1 MVSEQQLLGHQERR
15 IVLGRA
21 PRHLPF
27 EAGATLIEL
36 AVALVILAILLTF
49 GMPSFSEWIQ
59 NAQIRTASETV
70 MTGIQLARNEAVKR
84 NTAVEFVLGN
94 PGAQGGTGWTVREA
108 ASGTIIQQTTAG
120 EGSRN
125 AILTPTPGDATTITF
140 NSLGRLPVAMLNLDG
155 SSIITRINVDV
166 PESVLA
172 ADKSNDMRITISTG
186 GQIRLCD
193 PHISATGD
201 PRSC

>member
-1 MVSEQQLLGHQERR
+1 MLGKTHRQLLS
-15 IVLGRA
+15 
-21 PRHLPF
+21 

-36 AVALVILAILLTF
+36 AVALVIMAILLTF

-59 NAQIRTASETV
+59 NAQIRTAAESI
-70 MTGIQLARNEAVKR
+70 MNGIQLARNEAVKR
-84 NTAVEFVLGN
+84 NTGVEFVLGN

-108 ASGTIIQQTTAG
+108 ASGTVIQQTTAG

-125 AILTPTPGDATTITF
+125 AILTPTPGEGTTITF
-140 NSLGRLPVAMLNLDG
+140 NSLGRLPIAMLNLDG
-155 SSIITRINVDV
+155 SSIITRIDVDV

-172 ADKSNDMRITISTG
+172 ADKSNDMRITISSG

-193 PHISATGD
+193 PHISLTGD